1 MGRAAVD
8 QSGPDG
14 ITALFMA
21 CMNGPA
27 VVTALVEA
35 RVAVNLANN
44 DGVAPLH
51 TAAEEGH
58 VEVVRLLVSAKAR
71 PVLHSGTLL

>member
-1 MGRAAVD
+1 M
-8 QSGPDG
+8 
-14 ITALFMA
+14 
-21 CMNGPA
+21 
-27 VVTALVEA
+27 
-35 RVAVNLANN
+35 AVNLANN
-44 DGVAPLH
+44 DGVTPLH